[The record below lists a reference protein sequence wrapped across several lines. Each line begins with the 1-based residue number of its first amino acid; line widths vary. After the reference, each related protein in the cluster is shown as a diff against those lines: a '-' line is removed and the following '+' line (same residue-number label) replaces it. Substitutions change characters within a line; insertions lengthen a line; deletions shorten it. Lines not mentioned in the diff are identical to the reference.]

1 MSLPKGLAILFIF
14 SKNLLLVSLIF
25 SIAFFFFILLG
36 LCFMYFCS
44 DLYDFFASA
53 DIK

>member
-1 MSLPKGLAILFIF
+1 MSLPKGLATLFIS
-14 SKNLLLVSLIF
+14 SKNSLLVSLIF
-25 SIAFFFFILLG
+25 SIAFFFLLFS